1 MNLLQPSV
9 PNNCDMHIHHRATS
23 SVDINAQNYPER
35 GRTVLIIQHVYNHGS
50 DLQKW
55 RKSSL
60 KTLSETMAK
69 QLYYFRCVLKGL
81 ATVNSSHTWCLLRD
95 TFSVAQRK
103 IFFFFFLEGGNVAWG
118 QRHRKIYIFKRR
130 ESYKLKTVDAQMITR
145 DRLSNN
151 TSCKET
157 SKFKAW
163 CAVSSSS
170 SFTQPNN
177 PNRVLRER
185 RPRVKHPV

>member
-81 ATVNSSHTWCLLRD
+81 ATVNSSHTWCFTKRHFFCCPAKDL
-95 TFSVAQRK
+95 
-103 IFFFFFLEGGNVAWG
+103 FFFFFWKGEMLHGDSAIG
-118 QRHRKIYIFKRR
+118 KYIFSKG
-130 ESYKLKTVDAQMITR
+130 EKVKSWKLLMRKWSHVTD
-145 DRLSNN
+145 
-151 TSCKET
+151 
-157 SKFKAW
+157 
-163 CAVSSSS
+163 
-170 SFTQPNN
+170 
-177 PNRVLRER
+177 
-185 RPRVKHPV
+185 